1 MTGYEYWRGAL
12 AGRFEATDGPQ
23 PGYYRKFEKDAFIP
37 VAVWITG
44 LEDEYG
50 NPFPVT
56 KLKLGPTMIDHEGE
70 QERIWDRCAKSPV
83 TEDQYWEAMQTGRW
97 FDDLNKPDGTTTR
110 DLTKADPIF

>member
-1 MTGYEYWRGAL
+1 
-12 AGRFEATDGPQ
+12 
-23 PGYYRKFEKDAFIP
+23 
-37 VAVWITG
+37 
-44 LEDEYG
+44 
-50 NPFPVT
+50 
-56 KLKLGPTMIDHEGE
+56 MIDHEGE